1 MTPRI
6 GAIRRHLVPGF
17 PYAVIYEV
25 DRDPVRVLAI
35 AHLRRHPGFWL
46 GRQ

>member
-1 MTPRI
+1 MMPR
-6 GAIRRHLVPGF
+6 
-17 PYAVIYEV
+17 YEV